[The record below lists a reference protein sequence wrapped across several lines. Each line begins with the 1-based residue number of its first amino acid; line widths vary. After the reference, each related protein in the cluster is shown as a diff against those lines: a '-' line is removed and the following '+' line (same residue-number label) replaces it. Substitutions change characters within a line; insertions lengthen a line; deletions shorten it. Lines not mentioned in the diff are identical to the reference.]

1 VAARFRLVFQW
12 TLATTLAVVVVH
24 LTIEIVGA
32 ALLGYYLIFLLPFIG
47 GVIGGLPVAVFQWVV
62 LRRVDKGRL
71 WIAFTVAGF
80 FGASVVGIFLAA
92 LAFVPLKGLNGT
104 TAFLCFAA
112 GTPIIG
118 LAQSVALRRWT
129 SRTRMWVAASAVG
142 WSAFLAILLFAN
154 KALAPVNELAG
165 RLVSEIAGY
174 SVASSVGATL
184 LGGVCAGVIT
194 GVALAYAID
203 THFTF
208 VNSRMPAAPSSRP

>member
-1 VAARFRLVFQW
+1 MAARLRLVFQW
-12 TLATTLAVVVVH
+12 TLATTLAVVFAH

-32 ALLGYYLIFLLPFIG
+32 ALLGYYLIFVLPFIG

-71 WIAFTVAGF
+71 WIAYTVAGF
-80 FGASVVGIFLAA
+80 FGAWVVAVILVA
-92 LAFVPLKGLNGT
+92 LAFVPYKGIDGT
-104 TAFLCFAA
+104 TAFFCFAA
-112 GTPIIG
+112 ATPIIG
-118 LAQSVALRRWT
+118 LAQTVALRRWT

-142 WSAFLAILLFAN
+142 WSAFFAVEFFAN

-165 RLVSEIAGY
+165 RLVSAIAGY
-174 SVASSVGATL
+174 SVSSGVGATL
-184 LGGVCAGVIT
+184 LGGVLAGAIT

-208 VNSRMPAAPSSRP
+208 VNSRMPATPSSRP